1 MSFDPFENMPD
12 NIKEALRDMM
22 RRLESVDPAE
32 LTEMM
37 SSILGPDFMDKLKDM
52 MSKGGE
58 GFSFAIDPN
67 TLSNFEKIVE
77 DLQGQTNQ
85 KKMNVK
91 FDTVIQE
98 EEPYSEISY
107 VSDDGGEIIVE
118 MPGITDVRQI
128 TWEKIGDKLN
138 IQASNDD
145 VKYKAEIIVPQTIQ
159 LKDMLAIINNT
170 VFILPFK
177 R

>member
-1 MSFDPFENMPD
+1 
-12 NIKEALRDMM
+12 
-22 RRLESVDPAE
+22 
-32 LTEMM
+32 
-37 SSILGPDFMDKLKDM
+37 
-52 MSKGGE
+52 
-58 GFSFAIDPN
+58 
-67 TLSNFEKIVE
+67 
-77 DLQGQTNQ
+77 
-85 KKMNVK
+85 MNVK